1 MRLSLN
7 ETRREF
13 FPFRSFWSIS
23 RILICFQCV
32 IPSSSFLLTRPA
44 FSPTIQLYAEKLP
57 QISDSKNA
65 TSVTASDRSR
75 TINDDNTESSR
86 DVASHVT
93 VTPTIPEL
101 YSLRHAL
108 QVQENVVS
116 RRNEQR
122 VVGHRGALYDALEN
136 TREAFLRCVDLGC
149 DGVELDVFALRD
161 EESDDPVVVVFHG
174 GGSDQIPGDLSDYC
188 LGQQG
193 VSILDLSYQQ
203 SQKLVFNPNHPE
215 FACQRYLI
223 EKARIPTLEEVLLDL
238 KGTALQ
244 VKIELKGH
252 GTVEPTL
259 ALVERLRMENQCAYS
274 CFDHEQIRKLR
285 QLRPERDM
293 YPTAALFDRDLP
305 DDFIEIANNCGAT
318 EIHLQYDTCTV
329 ERINAIRQA
338 GMRSM
343 AWFRGPVGMA
353 EDVKTRYL
361 DVGNEDDRCYEAVL
375 DTGVDELCVNKP
387 DILINILHRRR
398 QATTA

>member
-1 MRLSLN
+1 MN
-7 ETRREF
+7 GTRQDIF
-13 FPFRSFWSIS
+13 VFRSFWSIF

-32 IPSSSFLLTRPA
+32 IPSPCFLLTRRA
-44 FSPTIQLYAEKLP
+44 YSHTIHLHAEQLP
-57 QISDSKNA
+57 QRSDVKNA
-65 TSVTASDRSR
+65 TSVTASDPSV
-75 TINDDNTESSR
+75 TINDDTTESSR
-86 DVASHVT
+86 DVTAHVT
-93 VTPTIPEL
+93 ATPTFPEK

-108 QVQENVVS
+108 QVQENVIS
-116 RRNEQR
+116 RRNEQK

-136 TREAFLRCVDLGC
+136 TREAFLRCIDLGC
-149 DGVELDVFALRD
+149 DAVELDVFALRD

-193 VSILDLSYQQ
+193 VSILDLSYMQ
-203 SQKLVFNPNHPE
+203 SQKLAFNSNHPE
-215 FACQRYLI
+215 FACERHFI
-223 EKARIPTLEEVLLDL
+223 EKARIPSLEEVLLDL
-238 KGTALQ
+238 QGTGLQ
-244 VKIELKGH
+244 VKIELKGP

-259 ALVERLRMENQCAYS
+259 ALVERLKMENQCAYS
-274 CFDHEQIRKLR
+274 CFDHEKIR
-285 QLRPERDM
+285 QLRRLRPDRDM
-293 YPTAALFDRDLP
+293 YPTGALFDRNLP
-305 DDFIEIANNCGAT
+305 DNYIKIAKDCGAT

-338 GMRSM
+338 GLRSM

-361 DVGNEDDRCYEAVL
+361 DIGNEDDRCYEAVL

-387 DILINILHRRR
+387 DILMTILHRQR